1 MDWGRG
7 AFRAVVLLCAVS
19 LGGCLN
25 NPNKSEAPGTPRGPT
40 VAFDSI
46 DGLPRAQFDKLVNNL
61 NEEAQSR
68 RLAVISREGESVY
81 RVRGALAAKVERGR
95 TTVSWVWDV
104 YDQSERRALRIS
116 GEESAKAHGRDGWS
130 AADDAMLQR
139 IARASMDQLGQ
150 FLTSPEAAAPVAQR
164 EGFALASM
172 TSDPASPE
180 SAGIFRIFHAK
191 ADPADSANADAEGA
205 DAAPETPDSVPLPR
219 RRPGTGAFT
228 SADNSARS
236 ANGG

>member
-1 MDWGRG
+1 MEWGRS
-7 AFRAVVLLCAVS
+7 ALSAVVLVCAVS

-25 NPNKSEAPGTPRGPT
+25 NPNKSEVPGTPRGPT

-46 DGLPRAQFDKLVNNL
+46 DGLPRAQFDKLVSKL

-104 YDQSERRALRIS
+104 YDQSERRALRIT

-139 IARASMDQLGQ
+139 IARASIDQLDQ
-150 FLTSPEAAAPVAQR
+150 FLASAQATAPAAQR

-172 TSDPASPE
+172 TSDPSSPE
-180 SAGIFRIFHAK
+180 SAGIFRIFQSK
-191 ADPADSANADAEGA
+191 ADPADSGTPENAE
-205 DAAPETPDSVPLPR
+205 AAPESADSVPLPR
-219 RRPGTGAFT
+219 RRPGAGAFT
-228 SADNSARS
+228 SADNSTPAG
-236 ANGG
+236 NGG